1 MNYMKKGYTYGGN
14 VHHIYGLGHYIEFF
28 LYRLVTFLV
37 VFMIALSLDHLVLLV
52 LLLLHGISV
61 ESWCIHDGL

>member
-1 MNYMKKGYTYGGN
+1 MVVMYTTYMDWVTILN
-14 VHHIYGLGHYIEFF
+14 FF

-52 LLLLHGISV
+52 LLLLYGISV